1 MFISNAIETFTAI
14 EPKAVILVL
23 INLLLWAGIVF
34 LLYKLSQF
42 QLESFLHMGL
52 SETTKIY
59 GIKSQNNKKGLFLN
73 EKLTI
78 TERSTYVDALFL
90 LL

>member
-1 MFISNAIETFTAI
+1 
-14 EPKAVILVL
+14 
-23 INLLLWAGIVF
+23 
-34 LLYKLSQF
+34 
-42 QLESFLHMGL
+42 MGL

-73 EKLTI
+73 EKLTM